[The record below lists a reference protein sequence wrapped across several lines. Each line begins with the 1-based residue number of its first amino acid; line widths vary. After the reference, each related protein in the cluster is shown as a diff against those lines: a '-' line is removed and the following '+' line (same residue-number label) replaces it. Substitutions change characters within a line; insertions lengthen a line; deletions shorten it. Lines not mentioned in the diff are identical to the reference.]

1 MHGYAREEHAT
12 RSLGKPLVDGEE
24 DKALRAVFVGS
35 QPEVDC

>member
-1 MHGYAREEHAT
+1 MVTHERSTLHV
-12 RSLGKPLVDGEE
+12 SLGKPLVNGEE